1 MLTKVWLENL
11 KGIHRHRWKDNIK
24 MDIREIKWKLVDWIH
39 GTQDRNRWPVLVNKG
54 MNLRVKQNP
63 GNLLTI

>member
-11 KGIHRHRWKDNIK
+11 KGMHRRRWKVNIK

-39 GTQDRNRWPVLVNKG
+39 GAQDRNRWPVHVNKG
-54 MNLRVKQNP
+54 MDLRVKHNP
-63 GNLLTI
+63 VNLLTI